1 MGKNKSKK
9 NIIIIVLII
18 VFCVGVLYC
27 GSNYDEISMKLDD
40 LTLGSSM
47 EEDEDYT
54 EDEDYCDE
62 EMPEDCG
69 YDDVGGTPEEQEEY
83 ATQDRLYTID
93 ELNEKIRGH
102 LLSNMNLGADARLSV
117 YYDVDEYG
125 EPNVVTIKLYL
136 TQVKVTSDNKE
147 LLQSAIAE
155 EVGENINVL
164 HDQLLNTYI
173 NYGYDLDSLDFQITD
188 TFGIILM
195 QSKGYLMDYS
205 DEYYDFG

>member
-27 GSNYDEISMKLDD
+27 GSNYDEISMNLDD

-136 TQVKVTSDNKE
+136 AQVKVTSDNKE
-147 LLQSAIAE
+147 FLQNAIAE

-188 TFGIILM
+188 TFGNILM
-195 QSKGYLMDYS
+195 QSKGYLMGYS

>member
-1 MGKNKSKK
+1 MGKNKK
-9 NIIIIVLII
+9 NKSRIFIVLII

-27 GSNYDEISMKLDD
+27 GSNYDEISIKLDNLLYALEQKYSD
-40 LTLGSSM
+40 
-47 EEDEDYT
+47 
-54 EDEDYCDE
+54 DE
-62 EMPEDCG
+62 EIPEDCG
-69 YDDVGGTPEEQEEY
+69 YDDVGGTLEEQEEY
-83 ATQDRLYTID
+83 AIQDRLYTID

-102 LLSNMNLGADARLSV
+102 LLSNMNLGSDGRLSV

-136 TQVKVTSDNKE
+136 AQVKVTSDNKE
-147 LLQSAIAE
+147 FLQNAIAQ

-173 NYGYDLDSLDFQITD
+173 NYGYDLDSLDFQIND
-188 TFGIILM
+188 TFGNILM
-195 QSKGYLMDYS
+195 QSKGYLMGYS

>member
-136 TQVKVTSDNKE
+136 AQVKVTSDNKE
-147 LLQSAIAE
+147 FLQNAIAE

-188 TFGIILM
+188 TFGNILM
-195 QSKGYLMDYS
+195 QSKGYLMGYS